1 MCRAESAAPSVSGNM
16 PATYGM
22 MGGME
27 KTTVYLTTEQKAALA
42 RTADAE
48 GRSEARLI
56 RDGVDVV
63 TSRHRTAETAM
74 VLVEAGRPDADEP
87 SDEGIRRPRWLS
99 RDEFVRRILP
109 YLADPGLRT
118 ELAELSPDTTD
129 DTDLP

>member
-1 MCRAESAAPSVSGNM
+1 
-16 PATYGM
+16 M

-27 KTTVYLTTEQKAALA
+27 KTTVYLTTKQKAALA
-42 RTADAE
+42 RAADAE

-56 RDGVDVV
+56 REGIDVV
-63 TSRHRTAETAM
+63 TSRHRTGETAT
-74 VLVEAGRPDADEP
+74 VLVGGDRRETDEA
-87 SDEGIRRPRWLS
+87 SDQGTRRSRWVS

-109 YLADPGLRT
+109 YLADPDLRT